1 MSKIKLSDYIAK
13 RLKEKYKIEHFYM
26 VSGGGAMHLNDSL
39 GKELKYIANHHEQ
52 ASAMAAEGD
61 FRVSGKLAVVNVTT
75 GPGGLN
81 CLNGV
86 FGQWTDSA
94 AVLYI
99 SGQVKYETTIRSCS
113 SLNLRQ
119 LGDQE
124 VDIIKIVS
132 PLTKYAK
139 MVTDPKEIKYHIDR
153 AVYEALNGRFGP
165 VWLDIPM
172 NVQSSVIE
180 EDELIDFVI
189 PKSSKKDLRIDEV
202 IKKINESKSP
212 LIVAGQG
219 IRLSN
224 QIEVLNN
231 ILKKTDIPVVTTF
244 NGMDIIKNDNKNF
257 VGRIGTLG
265 QRSGNFAI
273 KNADLIISLGTRN
286 NIRQVGYN
294 WESFGKDAYKI
305 SVDID
310 RAELDKPTFIP
321 DMKIEA
327 DLADFMPNLDKNL
340 KSYECKNWLNFSK
353 EINNRYLFEN
363 IEEYKTKMKGKLNV
377 YDFTYNLT
385 KNLKGEEII
394 IAGNGSACVSLYQVG
409 IVKGNQRIIYNS
421 GDASMGYDLP
431 AAIGACI
438 ANGRDNKEIIC
449 LTGDGSI
456 MMNLQELQTIK
467 HYKLPIKI
475 FIINNSG
482 YVSIRQTQNNFFEGH
497 LTGSSNNTGVSM
509 PNFCK
514 IAEGFGI
521 RSIIIKTINDLR
533 KNIKEILTTK
543 DPLICEVMVEDNY
556 KFIPKVSSKKLED
569 GSMISTSIEDMYP
582 FLSEIEYKK
591 NVITK

>member
-294 WESFGKDAYKI
+294 WESFGKNAYKI

>member
-294 WESFGKDAYKI
+294 WESFGKNAYKI

-543 DPLICEVMVEDNY
+543 YPLICEVMVEDNY

>member
-1 MSKIKLSDYIAK
+1 MIKLSDYIAK
-13 RLKEKYKIEHFYM
+13 RLREKYKIEHFYM

-39 GKELKYIANHHEQ
+39 GRELKYITNHHEQ

-61 FRVSGKLAVVNVTT
+61 FRVSRKLAVVNVTT

-86 FGQWTDSA
+86 FGQWTDSIP
-94 AVLYI
+94 VLYI
-99 SGQVKYETTIRSCS
+99 SGQVKYETSMHFS
-113 SLNLRQ
+113 SDLNLRQ

-132 PLTKYAK
+132 PLTKYAR
-139 MVTDPKEIKYHIDR
+139 MVTDPKEIKYHLDR
-153 AVYEALNGRFGP
+153 AIYEALNGRFGP

-180 EDELIDFVI
+180 EDELIDFVSPERI
-189 PKSSKKDLRIDEV
+189 KKDLRIEEV
-202 IKKINESKSP
+202 IEKLNESKRP
-212 LIVAGQG
+212 LIIAGHG

-294 WESFGKDAYKI
+294 WKEFGKEAYKI

-327 DLADFMPNLDKNL
+327 DLADFMPNLDKKL
-340 KSYECKNWLNFSK
+340 KFYECKEWLNFSK
-353 EINNRYLFEN
+353 EISNRYLFEN
-363 IEEYKTKMKGKLNV
+363 IEEYKTRMKDKLNV

-482 YVSIRQTQNNFFEGH
+482 YVSIRQTQNNFFDGH

-514 IAEGFGI
+514 IAESFGI
-521 RSIIIKTINDLR
+521 RSIIIKTIDNLR
-533 KNIKEILTTK
+533 KNINEILTIK
-543 DPLICEVMVEDNY
+543 EPLICEVMVEDNY
-556 KFIPKVSSKKLED
+556 KFTPKVSSKKLED
-569 GSMISTSIEDMYP
+569 GSIISTSIEDMYP

-591 NVITK
+591 NVISK